1 MDNLKTDTILFYGI
15 SKMVEI
21 IGEAAYMITND
32 FKDTHTELPWR
43 QMSGMRHIL
52 VHGYYTVR
60 PEVLWDVIQNDI
72 PAMIPI
78 LEKYL
83 AEL

>member
-1 MDNLKTDTILFYGI
+1 
-15 SKMVEI
+15 MVEI

-60 PEVLWDVIQNDI
+60 PEVLWEVIQNDI

>member
-1 MDNLKTDTILFYGI
+1 
-15 SKMVEI
+15 MVEI

>member
-1 MDNLKTDTILFYGI
+1 
-15 SKMVEI
+15 
-21 IGEAAYMITND
+21 MITND